1 MISNRVDQPSSESS
15 VEKPDAIPSTMAI
28 RGHPIHPMLVT
39 FPIAALLGLVATDL
53 TYYLT
58 LDPFWAR
65 TSHWLA
71 ATGAITGTLA
81 GGAGA
86 IDLLNARSAAK
97 LPSARVHAIGNLLV
111 VLLAIVSWF
120 ARESDPGAFILSWGL
135 SLSIGTALLLLI
147 TGWAGGELAY
157 RHRIGVIPRAR

>member
-1 MISNRVDQPSSESS
+1 MSTKLDHLAASSPEQT
-15 VEKPDAIPSTMAI
+15 DAIPSTFAI

-39 FPIAALLGLVATDL
+39 IPIAALLGLVGTDL
-53 TYYLT
+53 TYYFT
-58 LDPFWAR
+58 LDPFWAH

-86 IDLLNARSAAK
+86 IDLLNARGATK
-97 LPSARVHAIGNLLV
+97 LPSAKVHAIGNMLV

-120 ARESDPGAFILSWGL
+120 ARENDPGAFILSWGL
-135 SLSIGTALLLLI
+135 WLSIGTALLLMV

-157 RHRIGVIPRAR
+157 RHRVGVMPKPH